1 MLSQAKNIKSITYT
15 WKNLVGNPASF
26 SLENRLFNSVSL
38 ITLIGLFIFTPFN
51 LIIGLPYIAVL
62 LGAVFL
68 IQAYL
73 YYISR
78 FKKKFHSSSIIYCF
92 IAYIFLGT
100 NYYLNSGIN
109 GPTIL
114 AFVVSFVLFIAIT
127 QPMWHKVWLALHT
140 LVVCGLLVLEYT
152 NTGIHYS
159 YKNLPD
165 RFTDT
170 AGTYI
175 VLIICLY
182 YVVRYALNN
191 YNNEKNLAEKH
202 AAAIEVQNQELDNLN
217 REKSR
222 LFSMISHD
230 LRAPLNSI
238 QGYLE
243 LLQDGLLGDIDKA
256 KIEQELLNHTRQT
269 QDMLFNLLSWSKS
282 QLSGGSADL
291 QSLNFYSTVSG
302 TLDMMTTVAHKK
314 GITLTNAID
323 RQVNVK
329 ADADMLQLVV
339 RNLVHNAI
347 KFTGR
352 EGIISI
358 KAYTEQNECLI
369 SIKDNGLGIP
379 EDKQK
384 DIFSLKIRS
393 AQGTGKERGIGLGLF
408 LCRQLIELQDG
419 RIWFTS
425 MPGSGSEF
433 MLALPSAS

>member
-1 MLSQAKNIKSITYT
+1 MKSPQKHIKFINYT
-15 WKNLVGNPASF
+15 WKNIVGNPANF
-26 SLENRLFNSVSL
+26 SLENRLFNSVSI
-38 ITLIGLFIFTPFN
+38 ITLAGLFIFIPFN
-51 LIIGLPYIAVL
+51 IYIGLPYIALL
-62 LGAVFL
+62 LGTVFL

-73 YYISR
+73 YYLSR
-78 FKKKFHSSSIIYCF
+78 YKKKFHSASIIFCF
-92 IAYIFLGT
+92 VAYIFLGT

-127 QPMWHKVWLALHT
+127 PPRWHKVWLALHT
-140 LVVCGLLVLEYT
+140 LVVCGLLVMEYT
-152 NTGIHYS
+152 NTAIHYT

-175 VLIICLY
+175 VLIISLY
-182 YVVRYALNN
+182 FVVRYAFTN
-191 YNNEKNLAEKH
+191 YNNERMRAEKQ
-202 AAAIEVQNQELDNLN
+202 AEAIAIKNHELDDLN

-243 LLQDGLLGDIDKA
+243 LLSEGLLGDIDKA
-256 KIEQELLNHTRQT
+256 HIEKELLNHTRQT

-282 QLSGGSADL
+282 QLSGGNADL
-291 QSLNFYSTVSG
+291 QPLNFYSTVSA
-302 TLDMMTTVAHKK
+302 TLDMLSTVANKK

-323 RQVNVK
+323 PGINVK

-347 KFTGR
+347 KFTGDK
-352 EGIISI
+352 GLISI
-358 KAYTEQNECLI
+358 KAYTGNNECLI
-369 SIKDNGLGIP
+369 SIKDNGMGIP

-425 MPGSGSEF
+425 QPGKGSEF
-433 MLALPSAS
+433 MLALPFAN